1 MEKPPRGFQASDFA
15 SQESITTEDPP
26 AGHPRG
32 KLDRQLALSRVHRL
46 LRPLRTAVHHL
57 TAQLDSDAAPIASKS
72 RPLSRRSW
80 VDEDGDWSASSSS
93 NNNTRSG
100 STSKRRRT
108 SGAAQTRAR
117 GGGKGVSDA
126 GASSPFGP
134 GWRRTLGRTTK
145 KYGSRKTVAATA
157 ASGLDPA
164 STATASTAA
173 YEDDLVTVDD
183 LIARLRRNSNTCVSV
198 LLIQRAEQLLR
209 AYANILDAVY
219 AVGSSSSHT
228 CEPTD
233 KGKGR
238 ERVPTLVELSARQ
251 VGASVE
257 ENVRACLDLDHPS
270 EGSESE
276 RETVT
281 VEIRSTTSRGMERS
295 ASAQEAQL
303 EASRVQDEWY
313 EACPASTW
321 RWILAEHAT
330 AIVVDASHVRMP
342 FPVLDACYQLCL
354 MYRAEQEA
362 SRFYL
367 PLIETALYGSS
378 GHILPLLRSSPSPR
392 HLVDAALLPT
402 LLDSAFADRLFYKAF
417 LSLTSFPVG
426 SRLRSGEDVSTTAV
440 LLAGLMHVARHML
453 AAISSTAR
461 AEDLDPDSVGRMVDE
476 VCRRVATQLRAAV
489 PLWMTACGGM
499 GDQAL
504 ESLRSEFA
512 ALDAAFAE
520 LDTVSG
526 AMREVLELDIVVELG
541 LAPLSLDDR
550 LEALSHRLASLAQSD
565 SSSSS
570 DIDSDPDSDSD
581 SDSDASDSTSLRSD
595 SSTLTDTLARFLCPH
610 RSLAD
615 VFQLCDQ
622 LEARYGTRTVG
633 RDLVAVLLR
642 ATLAA
647 QGSQP
652 TVREQVERRLGAR
665 SRSAA
670 LGKVERRMA
679 RSATP
684 ADPEP
689 DSTDYDEQPVLSQRR
704 RPRPGGKRTRRWAL
718 SESPSEDRR
727 SSSVE
732 VVESRRLALLAA
744 TAATQGPS
752 TLVVFRWTAESVA
765 AFTIC
770 TPAVHQSRSFV
781 RPEAGSRCETEAAVG
796 FASGRFGR
804 AQGFKGRFGGQGA
817 NGWLSEGGPGKA
829 VLGRH

>member
-1 MEKPPRGFQASDFA
+1 MYSLIYSDIP
-15 SQESITTEDPP
+15 EPP

-145 KYGSRKTVAATA
+145 KYGSRKTVAGTA

-183 LIARLRRNSNTCVSV
+183 LIARLRRNSNPCVSV

-257 ENVRACLDLDHPS
+257 ENVRACLDLGHLS
-270 EGSESE
+270 EESESE

-313 EACPASTW
+313 EVCPASTW
-321 RWILAEHAT
+321 RWVYLVLFGSALLVVTDWSPCCRCARWILAEHAT

-342 FPVLDACYQLCL
+342 FPVLDTCYQLCL
-354 MYRAEQEA
+354 MYRAEQEVRRVVAGGSCRSRSLRNPVPPQA
-362 SRFYL
+362 SRFHL

-426 SRLRSGEDVSTTAV
+426 SRLRSGEDVPTTAV

-622 LEARYGTRTVG
+622 LEARYGTRTGG

-665 SRSAA
+665 SRAA
-670 LGKVERRMA
+670 TLGKVERRMA

-732 VVESRRLALLAA
+732 VVESRYVSLWRLYLFRK
-744 TAATQGPS
+744 S
-752 TLVVFRWTAESVA
+752 TH
-765 AFTIC
+765 
-770 TPAVHQSRSFV
+770 P
-781 RPEAGSRCETEAAVG
+781 
-796 FASGRFGR
+796 
-804 AQGFKGRFGGQGA
+804 
-817 NGWLSEGGPGKA
+817 
-829 VLGRH
+829 